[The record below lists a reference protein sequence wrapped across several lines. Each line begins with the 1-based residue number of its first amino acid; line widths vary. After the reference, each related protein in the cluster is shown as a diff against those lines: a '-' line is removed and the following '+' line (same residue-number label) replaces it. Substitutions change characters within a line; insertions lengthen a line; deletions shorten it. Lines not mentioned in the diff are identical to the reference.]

1 MRRYDTVYH
10 VVYYNTVIIYIN
22 KLYYHYYSRYR
33 HMHIGRNA
41 AAGDGRP
48 SQPPVNKRTRISG
61 GHHAHPDER
70 EPMPN

>member
-10 VVYYNTVIIYIN
+10 VVYNSVIIYIN
-22 KLYYHYYSRYR
+22 ILYYLCYR
-33 HMHIGRNA
+33 HMYIGSNA
-41 AAGDGRP
+41 AAGDESP
-48 SQPPVNKRTRISG
+48 SQPPVNKRTRNSG